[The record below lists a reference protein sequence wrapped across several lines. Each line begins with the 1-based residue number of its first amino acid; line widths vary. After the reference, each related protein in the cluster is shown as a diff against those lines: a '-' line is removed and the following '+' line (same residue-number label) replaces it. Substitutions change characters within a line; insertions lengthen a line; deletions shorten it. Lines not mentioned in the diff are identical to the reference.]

1 MSDEIRNDESSTDEV
16 INDIVEETLEEQD
29 AKTSVKAKGNAKD
42 ETPVSEPESIASVDK
57 ATKDSPDNS
66 AKNKASIAPKTKAG
80 MINAM
85 VNAMM
90 KHGAENNK
98 TDVQATYGK
107 VMAAM
112 NMKTGYGESV
122 EETDEVIAEE
132 SVEKVDAVDTA
143 KAELDTLVNNEA
155 TLSEEFKEK
164 TAVIFEAAVKSK
176 LSEEIDRLEA
186 QYKEE
191 LEEEV
196 SSTKSELV
204 EKVDSYLNYVVEN
217 WIKENEIAIENGLRT
232 EIAEGFMDKL
242 KDLFTESYI
251 QVPESKVDLVDE
263 LAEQVEELETK
274 LNETTQKV
282 IDQSGEIEEMTKD
295 RIINESA
302 SDLADTQ
309 VEKLK
314 SLVNDLDF
322 EDAEKY
328 AEKVNTIKE
337 AHFSQETGSSEE
349 SPVIEE
355 DGHDEVMETSPNMDK
370 YITALKKTAPKN

>member
-80 MINAM
+80 MISAM
-85 VNAMM
+85 VTHMQAMKKVDM
-90 KHGAENNK
+90 QNMYNSYMNN
-98 TDVQATYGK
+98 
-107 VMAAM
+107 
-112 NMKTGYGESV
+112 ESV
-122 EETDEVIAEE
+122 EETDEIIAEE

-176 LSEEIDRLEA
+176 LSDEIDRLET

-322 EDAEKY
+322 ESEEKY
-328 AEKVNTIKE
+328 AEKVDTIKE

-370 YITALKKTAPKN
+370 YITALQKTAPKN

>member
-57 ATKDSPDNS
+57 AASDSPDNS

-80 MINAM
+80 MISAM
-85 VNAMM
+85 TDMM
-90 KHGAENNK
+90 LKMPKKEMESMYNNYHG
-98 TDVQATYGK
+98 GK
-107 VMAAM
+107 MD
-112 NMKTGYGESV
+112 ESV
-122 EETDEVIAEE
+122 EETENFIADEP
-132 SVEKVDAVDTA
+132 VEKVDAIDTA

-314 SLVNDLDF
+314 SLVNDLDV

-328 AEKVNTIKE
+328 AEKVKTIKE
-337 AHFSQETGSSEE
+337 AHFSQETGSSDE
-349 SPVIEE
+349 SPMIEE
-355 DGHDEVMETSPNMDK
+355 DGHDEVMETSPNMER
-370 YITALKKTAPKN
+370 YVSTLKKTAPKN

>member
-16 INDIVEETLEEQD
+16 INDIVEETLEEAQEP
-29 AKTSVKAKGNAKD
+29 KPKGNAKD
-42 ETPVSEPESIASVDK
+42 ESPVSEPEAIASVDK
-57 ATKDSPDNS
+57 AASDSPDNS
-66 AKNKASIAPKTKAG
+66 KKNQASIAPKTKAG

-85 VNAMM
+85 VNGVM
-90 KHGAENNK
+90 KHGQEKNK
-98 TDVQATYGK
+98 DEVQKVYAQVMK
-107 VMAAM
+107 VM
-112 NMKTGYGESV
+112 NGDD
-122 EETDEVIAEE
+122 DEKKEGSNDYAHFEPEGDVIAEN
-132 SVEKVDAVDTA
+132 DAIDTA
-143 KAELDTLVNNEA
+143 KAELNSLVDNEA

-191 LEEEV
+191 LAEEV

-322 EDAEKY
+322 ENEEKFK
-328 AEKVNTIKE
+328 EKVDTIKE
-337 AHFSQETGSSEE
+337 AHFSQETGSSDE
-349 SPVIEE
+349 SAMIEE
-355 DGHDEVMETSPNMDK
+355 DGHDEVMETSPNMER
-370 YITALKKTAPKN
+370 YVSTLKKTVSKN

>member
-57 ATKDSPDNS
+57 AADETPDNS

-80 MINAM
+80 MISAM
-85 VNAMM
+85 VTHM
-90 KHGAENNK
+90 
-98 TDVQATYGK
+98 Q
-107 VMAAM
+107 AM
-112 NMKTGYGESV
+112 NKMDMQNMYNSYHNTESV

-328 AEKVNTIKE
+328 AEKVKTIKE
-337 AHFSQETGSSEE
+337 AHFSQETGSSDE
-349 SPVIEE
+349 SPMIEE

-370 YITALKKTAPKN
+370 YITALQKTAPKN